1 MWKQHPLVFWLNGP
15 AHHRTGVRFFQAMI
29 GVALLFRFAT
39 EVPFAGW
46 LWGARGLPG
55 GGAFPALGPWSQ
67 AVEGLYADDRLI
79 VGLLLLQAVG
89 ALLLITGQA
98 TRFAASLCLFAVT
111 MLEWRTMEI
120 NDGGDNLARICLCYF
135 LFLAPPNRVVAP
147 GSLRAYLHNLGV
159 LLLIAQVMILY
170 FVAGLAKAMGE
181 VWMNGTALYLIS
193 QVEEFSL
200 PGLRALFKNPFLT
213 VGASYLTLGLQLFFP
228 ISFFTRFKLFFLLL
242 GMAFHLGIAGFMGLV
257 SFSLIMAGADLLLI
271 SDEEY
276 GGFRRWLPAWP
287 WRWPFAIKDT
297 PALQRGAGQDL

>member
-1 MWKQHPLVFWLNGP
+1 MLMHHPLFLWLNGP
-15 AHHRTGVRFFQAMI
+15 AHHRTGVRLFQAMI
-29 GVALLFRFAT
+29 GLALLFRFAT
-39 EVPFAGW
+39 EVRFAGW

-55 GGAFPALGPWSQ
+55 GGAFSTLGPWSQ
-67 AVEGLYADDRLI
+67 AVEGLYADDRWI
-79 VGLLLLQAVG
+79 VGLLLLQALG

-98 TRFAASLCLFAVT
+98 TRFAASLCLCAVT

-135 LFLAPPNRVVAP
+135 LLLAPPNQVVAP
-147 GSLRAYLHNLGV
+147 SSLRAYLHNLGV

-200 PGLRALFKNPFLT
+200 PGLRALFKNPFIT
-213 VGASYLTLGLQLFFP
+213 VGASYLTVGLQLFFP
-228 ISFFTRFKLFFLLL
+228 VAFFTRFKLLFLFL
-242 GMAFHLGIAGFMGLV
+242 GMAFHIGIAGFMGLI

-271 SDEEY
+271 NDEEY
-276 GGFRRWLPAWP
+276 GAFRRWHRARPWP
-287 WRWPFAIKDT
+287 WPFAIKGA
-297 PALQRGAGQDL
+297 PALERGAGQDL